1 MSSKHPP
8 KFPKFF
14 GKVQVWMWP
23 HLYWKQFYYFWL
35 KHIIVLSA
43 WNKEW
48 QTDDNSF
55 ILPYSFLGWKPSLI
69 KKSSRDTQIQIANS
83 VDVSNGCD
91 PRILSNPCRTVMHT
105 SAAASVINQKANSKI
120 KGWSCTWPGSPESND
135 LQVSWQ
141 SEGFPANTM
150 THSGFGS
157 WVEQAE
163 HDEHGHSACKALGE
177 CGV

>member
-1 MSSKHPP
+1 MSSKYPP

-23 HLYWKQFYYFWL
+23 HLWWKQIYYFWL
-35 KHIIVLSA
+35 KCIIVLAA

-69 KKSSRDTQIQIANS
+69 KKSSRDTQIQIATS

-91 PRILSNPCRTVMHT
+91 PRTLSNLCRTVMHT
-105 SAAASVINQKANSKI
+105 SAAASTINKPRSKHQS
-120 KGWSCTWPGSPESND
+120 KGQSCTWPSSPESNN

-141 SEGFPANTM
+141 SEGFPASTM
-150 THSGFGS
+150 TLNGFGN
-157 WVEQAE
+157 WAE
-163 HDEHGHSACKALGE
+163 
-177 CGV
+177 

>member
-1 MSSKHPP
+1 MLIDILFIKAVFTEKTPKHMNTGSQTLKLFLSVAVMSSKYPP

-23 HLYWKQFYYFWL
+23 HLCWKQIYYFWL
-35 KHIIVLSA
+35 KRIIVLAA

-69 KKSSRDTQIQIANS
+69 KKKKSSRDTHIQIANS

-91 PRILSNPCRTVMHT
+91 PRIKQSMQNCDAHLCCYFCDKQTKKQT
-105 SAAASVINQKANSKI
+105 SK
-120 KGWSCTWPGSPESND
+120 
-135 LQVSWQ
+135 
-141 SEGFPANTM
+141 
-150 THSGFGS
+150 
-157 WVEQAE
+157 
-163 HDEHGHSACKALGE
+163 
-177 CGV
+177 